1 MPVLRRSR
9 KNRVRARVRVCVR
22 ALAAALQGSF
32 DLREI
37 YEEDG
42 DRKEPQE
49 REGGDD
55 GDDAAAFRTWNN
67 ERAAGEDLP
76 GPSPLPI
83 HSSTMGKHD
92 SLSHLHWDQV
102 QQAAREPAR
111 LPAPFYCGAGRG
123 GVRAGGC
130 GRG

>member
-1 MPVLRRSR
+1 MR
-9 KNRVRARVRVCVR
+9 KNRVRAGVRVCMH

-37 YEEDG
+37 YEKDG
-42 DRKEPQE
+42 DRKEPHE

-76 GPSPLPI
+76 GALANPPRPPSRFTRP
-83 HSSTMGKHD
+83 
-92 SLSHLHWDQV
+92 SLS
-102 QQAAREPAR
+102 PA
-111 LPAPFYCGAGRG
+111 LGSGS
-123 GVRAGGC
+123 AGGLRTC
-130 GRG
+130 TFASAVLLRCR